1 MKDKIYIGTNLKEEI
16 SISALVTV
24 HYFEFAK
31 DYSFDGE
38 SHDFWELVYVDNGS
52 VTVSSEAAKHRLN
65 KGELIF
71 HAPNE
76 WHSLKA
82 DGVSAASAII
92 VSFLSFSEALKG
104 LCDRIFKLGN
114 TERTLLSDIIK
125 EARGAFDSPLSDLV
139 TPKLNRKTDQIFGS
153 EQMIQLNLCKL
164 IITLLREK
172 RSTASVSTKRNL
184 DEGLFGEITEFLANS
199 VGKRMT
205 LEDIARHAGISK
217 TALKQLFKEKADCGA
232 WEYFIKM
239 KIDCAKTYIR
249 EKNYN
254 FTQIAEMLGYNSVHY
269 FSAQFK
275 KWVNMTPS
283 EYAGSIKA
291 LSGEAENFNRQR
303 L

>member
-1 MKDKIYIGTNLKEEI
+1 MKDKIYVGTRLREEI
-16 SISALVTV
+16 SVSELVTV

-31 DYSFDGE
+31 DYKFDGE
-38 SHDFWELVYVDNGS
+38 AHDFWELVYVDNGEL
-52 VTVSSEAAKHRLN
+52 TVSAEDTKRRLG

-92 VSFLSFSEALKG
+92 VSFFSASEALKDLRG
-104 LCDRIFKLGN
+104 RSFKLGN

-139 TPKLNRKTDQIFGS
+139 TPKLERKKEQIFGS
-153 EQMIQLNLCKL
+153 EQMIKLNLCKL
-164 IITLLREK
+164 IITLLREE
-172 RSTASVSTKRNL
+172 RSPASASTKRNL
-184 DEGLFGEITEFLANS
+184 DEGLFGEITEFLTDS
-199 VGKRMT
+199 IGSRLT
-205 LEDIARHAGISK
+205 LDDVARHAGISK
-217 TALKQLFKEKADCGA
+217 TALKQLFKEKAACGA
-232 WEYFIKM
+232 CEYFIKM
-239 KIDCAKTYIR
+239 KIDRAKTYIR
-249 EKNYN
+249 EENYN

-283 EYAGSIKA
+283 EYASSIKA
-291 LSGEAENFNRQR
+291 LTSEAERFTSR
-303 L
+303 